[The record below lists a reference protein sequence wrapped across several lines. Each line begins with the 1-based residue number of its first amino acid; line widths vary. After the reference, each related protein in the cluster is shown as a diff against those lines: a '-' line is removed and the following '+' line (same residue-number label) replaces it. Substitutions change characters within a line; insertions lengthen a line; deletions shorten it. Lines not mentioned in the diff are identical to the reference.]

1 MPYELK
7 TPTPTKVLTAAQ
19 ALTKLRDYCAAAER
33 PTKKVR
39 DKAKRFG
46 LEEEDIEAV
55 LKQLR
60 EENFLSDERY
70 AGSLARSRQA
80 YRSWGPRKIEQKLRM
95 DALPQPLVQQVI
107 EDIPVEAFD
116 EALMKV
122 LQKKASQLDPTKEPD
137 LYKRKQKLFRHA
149 ASKGYS
155 PDKIFKAMNQFFSGE
170 LNGLDESEAE

>member
-1 MPYELK
+1 MEKRIL
-7 TPTPTKVLTAAQ
+7 TPAQ

-39 DKAKRFG
+39 DKAKRYG
-46 LEEEDIEAV
+46 LEDEDIEAV
-55 LKQLR
+55 LAQLR

-80 YRSWGPRKIEQKLRM
+80 YRSWGPRKIEQKLRL

-107 EDIPVEAFD
+107 EDIPKEAFD

-122 LQKKASQLDPTKEPD
+122 LQKKAAQLDPAKEPD
-137 LYKRKQKLFRHA
+137 PYNRKQKLFRHA

-155 PDKIFKAMNQFFSGE
+155 PDAIFKA
-170 LNGLDESEAE
+170 LNRILEGQGSDLDQNESEFDPTL